1 MKCHLHFNFCCLE
14 FNRLGL
20 FFLIGLKWANT
31 CINCRKLTLS
41 FPLSSK
47 KAFTIL
53 SPSGF
58 IANSGILRKSSRLS
72 VPQSPRSRLVK
83 RLYNRSIWFGV
94 TVANAENKDL
104 HPAVSRPKFFAR
116 MNDRRCVALKLI
128 RTEWTIWI
136 LTASN
141 FLDLGYLFLA

>member
-1 MKCHLHFNFCCLE
+1 MSISIIRYHHMLLYTWQYLHLNFCCLE

-20 FFLIGLKWANT
+20 FFLIGLKWART
-31 CINCRKLTLS
+31 CMNCRKLTLS

-53 SPSGF
+53 SPRGF

-83 RLYNRSIWFGV
+83 RLYKRSI
-94 TVANAENKDL
+94 
-104 HPAVSRPKFFAR
+104 
-116 MNDRRCVALKLI
+116 
-128 RTEWTIWI
+128 
-136 LTASN
+136 
-141 FLDLGYLFLA
+141 